1 LPIPSRRDLNFLP
14 FSSLRAKLIAVSC
27 ACLALVLLVGAGVLL
42 LRDSGSDET
51 GLASLRNELLSLP
64 VQDLSPEEAAGVLY
78 IRESAK
84 ASRDLNSNFATLW
97 QSTVFEEALEA
108 DQVNM
113 DAADLLLARYNLP
126 LPGSASTPGAYEQEP
141 LLDLYGSLT
150 VEGGESMLA
159 ALKASATMQELNIL
173 DLQTQM
179 AATDKPAMLAVYG
192 HLVEASARQLWSF
205 ARAIERFGGSP
216 YEPSYLTAL
225 GFEEVLDSAGQ
236 PDDGSLVLRPR
247 PRECGK
253 RYVGEVSRHTP
264 ANQIASS
271 GEALRTRVCTSEVD
285 VFGPP
290 VSLWTLAEEQVQV
303 RAYEST
309 EARFAELVDSNSPA
323 FWVDGRL
330 RVINSSGFGSF
341 LSEGENVEQLTNPVP
356 VQLPQ
361 PRRPGTVWMEAVW
374 QDPASGLLY
383 GWYHFEPADLDCS
396 PLTAPII
403 GAAISRDGGLTWE
416 DRGFVIDNGYDYDC
430 AFQNDYFVGG
440 SGDFSVILGPD
451 GEYFYFLFSNYL
463 GTPEEVGVAVARSRR
478 IDLGQP
484 GTVWKL
490 YRGAWNEPGIGG
502 RSSAIFRSMTGWQG
516 PRIDAFW
523 GPSVH
528 WNSFL
533 GKYVALVNRANDQ
546 FWGQEGVYLSF
557 STDLINWTE
566 PEKILESNDWYPQVI
581 GLGQDGS
588 DTVAGR
594 YVRVFVGGLST
605 FILEFSKSSAR

>member
-1 LPIPSRRDLNFLP
+1 MQ
-14 FSSLRAKLIAVSC
+14 
-27 ACLALVLLVGAGVLL
+27 G
-42 LRDSGSDET
+42 RDSDDT
-51 GLASLRNELLSLP
+51 GLAGLRSELRRLP
-64 VQDLSPEEAAGVLY
+64 VRDPSPEEEAGVLY
-78 IRESAK
+78 IWESVK
-84 ASRDLNSNFATLW
+84 ASRDLNSNFSTLW
-97 QSTVFEEALEA
+97 QSTVFEEATAA

-113 DAADLLLARYNLP
+113 DAAALLLARYNLP
-126 LPGSASTPGAYEQEP
+126 LPPSAGNPGTFESEP
-141 LLDLYGSLT
+141 LLDLYARFT
-150 VEGGESMLA
+150 VEGGESMQA
-159 ALKASATMQELNIL
+159 ALQASATLQELNIL
-173 DLQTQM
+173 DLQSQM
-179 AATDKPAMLAVYG
+179 AATDKDEMLAVYG
-192 HLVEASARQLWSF
+192 HLLEASARQLWSLV
-205 ARAIERFGGSP
+205 RAIERFGGSP

-225 GFEEVLDSAGQ
+225 GFEEVLGSAGR
-236 PDDGSLVLRPR
+236 PDEGSFLLRPR

-264 ANQIASS
+264 VNQVTTR

-285 VFGPP
+285 VFGAP
-290 VSLWTLAEEQVQV
+290 VSLWTLADEQVQV
-303 RAYEST
+303 RVYEST

-330 RVINSSGFGSF
+330 RVINSSPFGSF
-341 LSEGENVEQLTNPVP
+341 LSEGENVEQLADPVP
-356 VQLPQ
+356 VHLPI
-361 PRRPGTVWMEAVW
+361 PERPGTVWMEAVW
-374 QDPASGLLY
+374 QDAASSLLY
-383 GWYHFEPADLDCS
+383 GWYHFEPADLDCF

-451 GEYFYFLFSNYL
+451 GEYFYFLFSNYM
-463 GTPEEVGVAVARSRR
+463 GTPEEVGVAVARSKR
-478 IDLGQP
+478 IDFGTP

-490 YRGAWNEPGIGG
+490 YRGAWTEPGIGG
-502 RSSAIFRSMTGWQG
+502 RSSAIFRSTTGWQG
-516 PRIDAFW
+516 PQVDAFW

-533 GKYVALVNRANDQ
+533 GKYVALINRANDQ

-557 STDLINWTE
+557 STDLMNWTE

-581 GLGQDGS
+581 GLGQDGT